1 MSDRRGVLF
10 VGSQFRLFLK
20 IDSIA
25 FYDIAVPAGFSRA
38 VCNFNGKNGVVA
50 GSWGKFFGRRVAATV
65 GMRGG
70 SVPYFDISVTAMVN
84 RFLFHKFADADF
96 ASIQAYWT
104 VIDLPHGFSV
114 ESLKTVAIPIFH
126 EFVEGVGYSLFC
138 GKAPFIEANVLR
150 LVSYGGFDVVSYQ
163 MLAIVHHFVAFGDTA
178 KFGSFSGNVFAG
190 VFVVIGVS
198 LCFDAVLFFP
208 SFFFQGFGVG

>member
-1 MSDRRGVLF
+1 MSGRRGVLF

-126 EFVEGVGYSLFC
+126 EFVEGVGYGLFC
-138 GKAPFIEANVLR
+138 DKAPFIKVNVLR
-150 LVSYGGFDVVSYQ
+150 LVSHDSFDAVSYQ
-163 MLAIVHHFVAFGDTA
+163 ILAIAHHFVAFGA
-178 KFGSFSGNVFAG
+178 VARSGSFDGNVFA
-190 VFVVIGVS
+190 VIGVS
-198 LCFDAVLFFP
+198 FRFDTSSFP
-208 SFFFQGFGVG
+208 SFFFQDFGVGWL